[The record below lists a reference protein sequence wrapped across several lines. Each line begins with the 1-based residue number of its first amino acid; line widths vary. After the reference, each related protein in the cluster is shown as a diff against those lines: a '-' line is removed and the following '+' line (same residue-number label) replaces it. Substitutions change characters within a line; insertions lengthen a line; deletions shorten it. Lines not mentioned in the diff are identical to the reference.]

1 LILVDLPIEQR
12 CAVACSML
20 PSVQVH
26 LPLALNRGGLVLSKL
41 SNRSILSLHDCL
53 DQFLSHWW
61 HLDVMF
67 AATVNILSPETL
79 FYLLVAST
87 WEYNLRDMDRNIR
100 HTAFKDV
107 RKPAELLNDCL
118 HDQREGLLFLKE
130 QVAMSKKWM
139 PLGVRVELQLA

>member
-1 LILVDLPIEQR
+1 
-12 CAVACSML
+12 
-20 PSVQVH
+20 
-26 LPLALNRGGLVLSKL
+26 
-41 SNRSILSLHDCL
+41 
-53 DQFLSHWW
+53 
-61 HLDVMF
+61 MF

-107 RKPAELLNDCL
+107 RKPAERLNYCL